1 MSITSFASINVTIIN
16 YKLFYEE
23 MAMQSSNLF
32 KPYLAL
38 IIGALSVSTS
48 AILVKWAEAP
58 AAVTAFYRLF
68 FTVLFMTPFF
78 IPYLRELQAISK
90 RDWLFSMI
98 SGVLLAFHFILWFES
113 LNYTS
118 VTSSVVLVTLQP
130 LFAFLGGYVFFKE
143 KLTLGAFLSGLLAII
158 GSIIISWGDFRVSGK
173 ALFGDILALLACM
186 MVTGYWLFGQD
197 LRKRLSLMTYT
208 YVVYGVSSLI
218 LFFYVLTFRY
228 PLFSYGKTDWICFV
242 LLAIVPTLLGHS
254 LMNWS
259 VKWVSAATISMSI
272 LFEPVG
278 ASILAYF
285 LLGETIQS
293 SQWVGGLFILTGIG
307 TYLWSEKRKRP
318 LQVQESR

>member
-1 MSITSFASINVTIIN
+1 MN
-16 YKLFYEE
+16 
-23 MAMQSSNLF
+23 MQSPALL
-32 KPYLAL
+32 KPYLAVFV
-38 IIGALSVSTS
+38 GALSVSTS
-48 AILVKWAEAP
+48 AILVKWVDAP
-58 AAVTAFYRLF
+58 AAVIAFYRLF

-78 IPYLRELQAISK
+78 IKYIPKLRTITK
-90 RDWLFSMI
+90 RDWLFSVV
-98 SGVLLAFHFILWFES
+98 SGILLAFHFILWFES

-130 LFAFLGGYVFFKE
+130 LFAFVGGYVFFKE
-143 KLTLGAFLSGLLAII
+143 RLTVGALLSGLLAIT
-158 GSIIISWGDFRVSGK
+158 GSIIISWGDFQVSGK
-173 ALFGDILALLACM
+173 ALFGDMLALLACA

-208 YVVYGVSSLI
+208 YVVYGVSSITLLLYV
-218 LFFYVLTFRY
+218 LFFKY
-228 PLFSYGKTDWICFV
+228 PLFSYGQTDWVCFI

-285 LLGETIQS
+285 LLGEIIQP
-293 SQWVGGLFILTGIG
+293 SQWIGGFFILTGIG
-307 TYLWSEKRKRP
+307 TYLWSENNRKKAF
-318 LQVQESR
+318 LVQESS

>member
-1 MSITSFASINVTIIN
+1 
-16 YKLFYEE
+16 
-23 MAMQSSNLF
+23 MQTSNLF

-48 AILVKWAEAP
+48 AILVKWAQAP
-58 AAVTAFYRLF
+58 AAVIAFYRLF
-68 FTVLFMTPFF
+68 FTVLLMTPFF
-78 IPYLRELQAISK
+78 IPYLRELPTISK
-90 RDWLFSMI
+90 RDWLFSTV

-130 LFAFLGGYVFFKE
+130 LFAFIGGYVFFKE
-143 KLTLGAFLSGLLAII
+143 KLTIGAFLSGMLAIV
-158 GSIIISWGDFRVSGK
+158 GSMIISWGDFQVSGK
-173 ALFGDILALLACM
+173 ALLGDILALLACM

-208 YVVYGVSSLI
+208 YVVYGVSSITL
-218 LFFYVLTFRY
+218 LLYVLVFRY
-228 PLFSYGKTDWICFV
+228 PLLSYGKTDWLCFI

-278 ASILAYF
+278 SAILAYF
-285 LLGETIQS
+285 LLGEIIQP
-293 SQWVGGLFILTGIG
+293 SQWIGGVFILTGIG
-307 TYLWSEKRKRP
+307 AYLWGENRKRP
-318 LQVQESR
+318 LQIQESR

>member
-1 MSITSFASINVTIIN
+1 M
-16 YKLFYEE
+16 K
-23 MAMQSSNLF
+23 SSNLL

-38 IIGALSVSTS
+38 FVGAMSVSTA
-48 AILVKWAEAP
+48 AILVKWVAAP

-68 FTVLFMTPFF
+68 LTVLFMTPFF
-78 IPYLRELQAISK
+78 IKYIPKLREITK
-90 RDWLFSMI
+90 RDWVFSVI

-130 LFAFLGGYVFFKE
+130 LFAFVGGYVFFKE
-143 KLTLGAFLSGLLAII
+143 RLTIGSLLSGLLAIT
-158 GSIIISWGDFRVSGK
+158 GSVIISWGDFQVSGK
-173 ALFGDILALLACM
+173 ALFGDLLALLACA

-208 YVVYGVSSLI
+208 YVVYGVSSITL
-218 LFFYVLTFRY
+218 LLYVLAFRY
-228 PLFSYGKTDWICFV
+228 PLFSYSQTDWICFI

-259 VKWVSAATISMSI
+259 VKWVSAVTVSMSI

-285 LLGETIQS
+285 LLGEIIQP
-293 SQWVGGLFILTGIG
+293 SQWIGGLFILTGIS
-307 TYLWSEKRKRP
+307 TYLWSENRKRAF
-318 LQVQESR
+318 LVQESS

>member
-1 MSITSFASINVTIIN
+1 
-16 YKLFYEE
+16 
-23 MAMQSSNLF
+23 MQSPALL
-32 KPYLAL
+32 KPYLAVFV
-38 IIGALSVSTS
+38 GALSVSTS
-48 AILVKWAEAP
+48 AILVKWVDAP

-78 IPYLRELQAISK
+78 IKYIPELRTITK
-90 RDWLFSMI
+90 RDWLFSVV
-98 SGVLLAFHFILWFES
+98 SGILLAFHFILWFES

-130 LFAFLGGYVFFKE
+130 LFAFVGGYVFFKE
-143 KLTLGAFLSGLLAII
+143 RLTVGALLSGLLAIT
-158 GSIIISWGDFRVSGK
+158 GSIIISWGDFQVSGK
-173 ALFGDILALLACM
+173 ALFGDMLALLACA

-208 YVVYGVSSLI
+208 YVVYGVSSITLLLYV
-218 LFFYVLTFRY
+218 LFFKY
-228 PLFSYGKTDWICFV
+228 PLFSYGQTDWICFI

-285 LLGETIQS
+285 LLGEIIQP
-293 SQWVGGLFILTGIG
+293 SQWIGGFFILTGIS
-307 TYLWSEKRKRP
+307 TYLWSENRKRAF
-318 LQVQESR
+318 LVQESS

>member
-1 MSITSFASINVTIIN
+1 MKST
-16 YKLFYEE
+16 
-23 MAMQSSNLF
+23 NLL

-38 IIGALSVSTS
+38 FVGALSISTS
-48 AILVKWAEAP
+48 AILVKWVAAP

-68 FTVLFMTPFF
+68 LTVLFMTPFF
-78 IPYLRELQAISK
+78 IKYIPEMSGITK
-90 RDWLFSMI
+90 RDWLFSII

-130 LFAFLGGYVFFKE
+130 LFAFVGGYVFFKE
-143 KLTLGAFLSGLLAII
+143 RLTVGALLSGLLAIT
-158 GSIIISWGDFRVSGK
+158 GSVIISWGDFRVSGK
-173 ALFGDILALLACM
+173 ALFGDLLALLACA

-208 YVVYGVSSLI
+208 YVVYGVSSMTL
-218 LFFYVLTFRY
+218 LLYVLAFRY
-228 PLFSYGKTDWICFV
+228 SLFSYSQTDWLCFI

-259 VKWVSAATISMSI
+259 VKWVSAVTVSMSI

-285 LLGETIQS
+285 LLGEIIQP
-293 SQWVGGLFILTGIG
+293 SQWIGGLFILTGIG
-307 TYLWSEKRKRP
+307 TYLWSENRKRAF
-318 LQVQESR
+318 LVQESS

>member
-1 MSITSFASINVTIIN
+1 
-16 YKLFYEE
+16 
-23 MAMQSSNLF
+23 MQSPSLL
-32 KPYLAL
+32 KPYLAVF
-38 IIGALSVSTS
+38 IGALSVSTS
-48 AILVKWAEAP
+48 AILVKWADAP

-68 FTVLFMTPFF
+68 LTVLFMTPFF
-78 IPYLRELQAISK
+78 MKYIQELRTITK
-90 RDWLFSMI
+90 RDWLLSVI

-130 LFAFLGGYVFFKE
+130 LFAFIGAYIFFKE
-143 KLTLGAFLSGLLAII
+143 RLTMGAALSGLLAIA
-158 GSIIISWGDFRVSGK
+158 GSMIISWGDFQVSGK

-208 YVVYGVSSLI
+208 YVVYGVSSITLFLYVI
-218 LFFYVLTFRY
+218 LFQY
-228 PLFSYGKTDWICFV
+228 PLFSYEKTDWICFV
-242 LLAIVPTLLGHS
+242 LLAVVPTLLGHS

-285 LLGETIQS
+285 LLGEIIQPP
-293 SQWVGGLFILTGIG
+293 QWIGGFFILTGIG
-307 TYLWSEKRKRP
+307 TYLWSENKKRA
-318 LQVQESR
+318 LSLQESS

>member
-1 MSITSFASINVTIIN
+1 M
-16 YKLFYEE
+16 K
-23 MAMQSSNLF
+23 SSNLL

-38 IIGALSVSTS
+38 LVGALSISTS
-48 AILVKWAEAP
+48 AILVKWVDAP

-78 IPYLRELQAISK
+78 IKYIPELREITK
-90 RDWLFSMI
+90 RDWLFSII
-98 SGVLLAFHFILWFES
+98 SGMLLAFHFILWFES

-130 LFAFLGGYVFFKE
+130 LFAFVGGYVFFKE
-143 KLTLGAFLSGLLAII
+143 RLTAGALLSGLLAIT
-158 GSIIISWGDFRVSGK
+158 GSVIISWGDFQVSGK
-173 ALFGDILALLACM
+173 ALFGDLLALLACA

-208 YVVYGVSSLI
+208 YVVYGVSSVT
-218 LFFYVLTFRY
+218 LFLYVLAFRY
-228 PLFSYGKTDWICFV
+228 PLFSYSQTDWVCFT

-259 VKWVSAATISMSI
+259 VKWVSAATVSMSI

-285 LLGETIQS
+285 LLGEMIQS
-293 SQWVGGLFILTGIG
+293 SQWIGGFFILTGIG
-307 TYLWSEKRKRP
+307 TYLWSENRKRAF
-318 LQVQESR
+318 LVQESG

>member
-1 MSITSFASINVTIIN
+1 
-16 YKLFYEE
+16 
-23 MAMQSSNLF
+23 MQTSNLF

-48 AILVKWAEAP
+48 AILVKWAQAP
-58 AAVTAFYRLF
+58 AAVIAFYRLF
-68 FTVLFMTPFF
+68 FTVLLMTPFF
-78 IPYLRELQAISK
+78 IPYLRELQTISK
-90 RDWLFSMI
+90 RDWLFSTI

-130 LFAFLGGYVFFKE
+130 LFAFIGGYVFFKE
-143 KLTLGAFLSGLLAII
+143 KLTIGAFLSGMLAIV
-158 GSIIISWGDFRVSGK
+158 GSMIISWGDFQISGK
-173 ALFGDILALLACM
+173 ALFGDILALLACV

-208 YVVYGVSSLI
+208 YIVYGVSSLT
-218 LFFYVLTFRY
+218 LLLYVLVFHY
-228 PLFSYGKTDWICFV
+228 PLLSYGKIDWLCFI

-278 ASILAYF
+278 AAILAYF
-285 LLGETIQS
+285 LLGEIIQP
-293 SQWVGGLFILTGIG
+293 SQWIGGTFILTGIG
-307 TYLWSEKRKRP
+307 TYLWGEARKRP
-318 LQVQESR
+318 LQIQESR

>member
-1 MSITSFASINVTIIN
+1 MM
-16 YKLFYEE
+16 K
-23 MAMQSSNLF
+23 SSSLW

-38 IIGALSVSTS
+38 FVGAISVSTS
-48 AILVKWAEAP
+48 AILVKWANAP
-58 AAVTAFYRLF
+58 ASVIAFYRLF

-78 IPYLRELQAISK
+78 MKYVSELKMISK
-90 RDWLFSMI
+90 RDWIFSII

-130 LFAFLGGYVFFKE
+130 LFAFIGGYVFFKE
-143 KLTLGAFLSGLLAII
+143 RLTAGAFLSALLAIV
-158 GSIIISWGDFRVSGK
+158 GSMIISWGDFRISGK
-173 ALFGDILALLACM
+173 ALFGDMLALLACA
-186 MVTGYWLFGQD
+186 MVTGYWLFGQE

-208 YVVYGVSSLI
+208 YIVYGISSLT
-218 LFFYVLTFRY
+218 LFLYVLAFQF
-228 PLFSYGKTDWICFV
+228 PLFSYRKIDWICFI

-285 LLGETIQS
+285 LLGEVIQP
-293 SQWVGGLFILTGIG
+293 SQLVGGIFILTGIG
-307 TYLWSEKRKRP
+307 TYLWGENRKGSLP
-318 LQVQESR
+318 VQESS